1 MKGIILAG
9 GKGTRLY
16 PLTRVVSKQLLPVF
30 DKPMIYYPLSM
41 LMFAGLKEV
50 LVISTPDDL
59 PLYRRLLSD
68 GSQWGMKF
76 EYAEQPKPE
85 GLAQAFL
92 IGEGFLNGDS
102 ACLVLGDNI
111 FYGSSIPT
119 KLRTA
124 AALEN
129 GAVIFA
135 YEVNDPERYG
145 VVTFD
150 DTGKVISLEEK
161 PAQPK
166 SNYAVPGIYFYDQE
180 VTNYARNLKPSPRGE
195 LEITDLNRIYMEQG
209 LLSVQVLGRGVAWLD
224 AGTHESLIQAGLYV
238 QAVES
243 RQGLQISCPEEI
255 AFRMGFI
262 DAKQLLKLAEDAG
275 DASLKKYLRRIARE

>member
-1 MKGIILAG
+1 
-9 GKGTRLY
+9 
-16 PLTRVVSKQLLPVF
+16 
-30 DKPMIYYPLSM
+30 
-41 LMFAGLKEV
+41 
-50 LVISTPDDL
+50 
-59 PLYRRLLSD
+59 
-68 GSQWGMKF
+68 
-76 EYAEQPKPE
+76 
-85 GLAQAFL
+85 
-92 IGEGFLNGDS
+92 
-102 ACLVLGDNI
+102 
-111 FYGSSIPT
+111 
-119 KLRTA
+119 
-124 AALEN
+124 
-129 GAVIFA
+129 
-135 YEVNDPERYG
+135 
-145 VVTFD
+145 
-150 DTGKVISLEEK
+150 
-161 PAQPK
+161 
-166 SNYAVPGIYFYDQE
+166 

>member
-50 LVISTPDDL
+50 LVISTPEDL

>member
-1 MKGIILAG
+1 
-9 GKGTRLY
+9 
-16 PLTRVVSKQLLPVF
+16 
-30 DKPMIYYPLSM
+30 
-41 LMFAGLKEV
+41 
-50 LVISTPDDL
+50 
-59 PLYRRLLSD
+59 
-68 GSQWGMKF
+68 
-76 EYAEQPKPE
+76 
-85 GLAQAFL
+85 
-92 IGEGFLNGDS
+92 
-102 ACLVLGDNI
+102 LGDNI